1 MTRMTVMFT
10 DKTSD
15 RILDWIM
22 KNIDKRYIGY
32 QSSLVEIAVNHFLD
46 ALERDEDLKRRMV
59 EAIRKDAED
68 RAARRGRY
76 AR

>member
-1 MTRMTVMFT
+1 MFT

-32 QSSLVEIAVNHFLD
+32 QSSLLEIAVNHFID
-46 ALERDEDLKRRMV
+46 ALEKNEDLKRRMV
-59 EAIRKDAED
+59 EAIRKDAEE
-68 RAARRGRY
+68 RVARRGRY

>member
-1 MTRMTVMFT
+1 MTVMFT

-32 QSSLVEIAVNHFLD
+32 QSSLVEIAVNHFID
-46 ALERDEDLKRRMV
+46 ALEKNEDLKRRMV
-59 EAIRKDAED
+59 EAIRKDAEE
-68 RAARRGRY
+68 RVARRGRY